1 MIRQAARGSAY
12 RTKYKEAIKDPDTAA
27 SMREELADLLI
38 PQGDRGSKVTIERLP
53 VGVKALG
60 NTWASKKKFDTE
72 GTHIR
77 TKSRVCPH
85 GFDEIPNVHFD
96 PDGIEAPTLAIEHGM
111 FLLQLQVIRN
121 MYCAQVD
128 FKSAFQNTELTNYEI
143 YMKAPK
149 GLNIPSGYALKLHR
163 TLQGTKQAAHD
174 FHYHKVDKLLTTYG
188 LISNPIEPCIYSKW
202 VTDSVLLL
210 TVSMLMTFASLVT
223 QKKMFSS
230 SKHT

>member
-12 RTKYKEAIKDPDTAA
+12 RTKYKEANKDPDKAA

-60 NTWASKKKFDTE
+60 NTWASMKKFDTE

-111 FLLQLQVIRN
+111 FLLQLQLIRN
-121 MYCAQVD
+121 MYCDQVD
-128 FKSAFQNTELTNYEI
+128 FKSAFQNTELTNYKI

-149 GLNIPSGYALKLHR
+149 GLNVPSGYR

-174 FHYHKVDKLLTTYG
+174 FHCHKVDKLLTTYG
-188 LISNPIEPCIYSKW
+188 LCPTP
-202 VTDSVLLL
+202 
-210 TVSMLMTFASLVT
+210 
-223 QKKMFSS
+223 
-230 SKHT
+230 